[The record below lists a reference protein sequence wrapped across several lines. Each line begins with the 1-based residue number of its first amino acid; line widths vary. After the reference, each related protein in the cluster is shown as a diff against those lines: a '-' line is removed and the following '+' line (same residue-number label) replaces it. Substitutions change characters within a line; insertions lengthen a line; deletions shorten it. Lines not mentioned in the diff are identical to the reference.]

1 MNSMQTILKTFVTIG
16 ALTVCVSRAEA
27 QQTTVI
33 RAATILDG
41 RGGSVANGAIVIRD
55 GRIVQVD
62 RADAAPAGNVVYDLG
77 SATVM
82 PGLIDG
88 HVHVNSYINAK
99 GRFHSRDDGDTP
111 AQSTLAIAHLLR
123 DMLWS
128 GVTTV
133 QSMGSNEETA
143 FREAVAN
150 GSIVGPRIL
159 TTLNPISNEQLS
171 PDSLRALVRNR
182 KEQGADAIKVFA
194 SKSIR
199 DGGATTMSAA
209 QLSAICGEAKSLG
222 LRTLVHAHSAESMRF
237 AAEAGCTQIEH
248 GVFATPEV
256 LKIMADRGTL
266 YDPQCGLV
274 FRNYL
279 DNRAKFEGIGNFN
292 EEGFASMQRAI
303 PMAANVVH
311 TASVTPGLKLV
322 WGTDAVAGA
331 HGHNVDDLICRV
343 KDGGQSA
350 AAALASATSGGAEGV
365 GLGKEIGV
373 LAPGYRAD
381 IIALA
386 GNPMQDITALKHV
399 MFVMR
404 DGVVYRTDGAARIT
418 SR

>member
-1 MNSMQTILKTFVTIG
+1 MNSMRTLLKTLVTIG
-16 ALTVCVSRAEA
+16 ALTVCGAAARA
-27 QQTTVI
+27 QQTIVI

-41 RGGSVANGAIVIRD
+41 RGGTVANGAVVVRD
-55 GRIVQVD
+55 GRITQIG
-62 RADAAPAGNVVYDLG
+62 RADAAPAGSVVYDLG

-99 GRFHSRDDGDTP
+99 GRFHARDDGDSP

-133 QSMGSNEETA
+133 QSMGSNEEA
-143 FREAVAN
+143 DFRAAVAN

-159 TTLNPISNEQLS
+159 TTLNPITNEQLT

-182 KEQGADAIKVFA
+182 KEQGADAIKIFA

-209 QLSAICGEAKSLG
+209 QLAAICGEAKSLG

-237 AAEAGCTQIEH
+237 ASEAGCTQIEH

-256 LKIMADRGTL
+256 LKLMAERGTL

-279 DNRAKFEGIGNFN
+279 DHRAKFEGIGNFN
-292 EEGFASMQRAI
+292 QEGFASMERAI

-311 TASVTPGLKLV
+311 MASTTPGLKLV

-343 KDGGQSA
+343 QEGGQSA
-350 AAALASATSGGAEGV
+350 AAALMSATSGGAEAL
-365 GLGKEIGV
+365 GLGNEIGA
-373 LAPGYRAD
+373 LAVGYRAD

-386 GNPMQDITALKHV
+386 GNPLQDITALKRV
-399 MFVMR
+399 TFVMR
-404 DGVVYRTDGAARIT
+404 NGVAYRTEGAARVT
-418 SR
+418 TR

>member
-1 MNSMQTILKTFVTIG
+1 MNSMRTILKTFVTVG
-16 ALTVCVSRAEA
+16 ALTVCGSALAA
-27 QQTTVI
+27 QQTIVI

-41 RGGSVANGAIVIRD
+41 RGGSIANGAIEIRD
-55 GRIVQVD
+55 GRIVHVGPT
-62 RADAAPAGNVVYDLG
+62 AVPATGSVVYDLG

-111 AQSTLAIAHLLR
+111 AQSTLAIAHLLK

-133 QSMGSNEETA
+133 QSMGSNEEAA

-150 GSIVGPRIL
+150 GSIIGPRIL
-159 TTLNPISNEQLS
+159 TTLNPISNDQLT
-171 PDSLRALVRNR
+171 PDSLRALVRDR
-182 KEQGADAIKVFA
+182 KAQGADAIKIFA

-209 QLSAICGEAKSLG
+209 QMAALCGEAKSLG

-237 AAEAGCTQIEH
+237 ASEAGCTQIEH

-256 LKIMADRGTL
+256 LKIMAERGTL

-292 EEGFASMQRAI
+292 QEGFASMQRAI
-303 PMAANVVH
+303 PMAANVVRM
-311 TASVTPGLKLV
+311 ASKTPGLKLV

-343 KDGGQSA
+343 QEGGQSA
-350 AAALASATSGGAEGV
+350 AAALASATSGGAEALGM
-365 GLGKEIGV
+365 GKEIGV

-381 IIALA
+381 IIAVA
-386 GNPMQDITALKHV
+386 GNPMLDITALKRV
-399 MFVMR
+399 SFVMR
-404 DGVVYRTDGAARIT
+404 DGVAYRTEGSIRVT